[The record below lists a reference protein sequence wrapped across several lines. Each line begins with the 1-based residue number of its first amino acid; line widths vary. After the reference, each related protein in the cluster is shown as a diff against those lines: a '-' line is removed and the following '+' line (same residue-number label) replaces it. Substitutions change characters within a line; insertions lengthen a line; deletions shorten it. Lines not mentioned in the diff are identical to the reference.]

1 MYSVMIVDDSPTEL
15 VLVQKALEKEYR
27 VIPQEGGKA
36 AIEYLAKTTQL
47 PSVILLDVDMP
58 VMNGFEVFSALISN
72 PKTAN
77 IPTIFVTGNQD
88 VATEL
93 EAYNLGAVDFI
104 RKPYVAEI
112 LLKKVGLHIEII
124 ESKKKLQERYNNLQ
138 DFNEQLQD
146 FNDQIQESVNEQ
158 TQKVHSLEYFLVWLV
173 TDLITKKEPYS
184 GVHSIRVTKFMEI
197 LLRQMAGM
205 RLISISP
212 DDVELI
218 LLASQLHDM
227 GKIGVPDEVLT
238 KVGKYTPEEFEKMK
252 SHTVLAADTIQKF
265 AYLLPDNNFVSYLY
279 QMARSHHEQWCGKGY
294 PDGLAGNNIPQLA
307 RILAVCDVYEALVA
321 ERSYKNS
328 FTHEQAVQIINQ
340 GIGVQ
345 FDPQVVAAF
354 NRVAGEMAE
363 VAKAEIKP

>member
-1 MYSVMIVDDSPTEL
+1 MYSVLVIDDSATEL
-15 VLVQKALEKEYR
+15 ILVQKALENDYR
-27 VIPQEGGKA
+27 VIPKQGGKA
-36 AIEYLAKTTQL
+36 GLEYLDMTSQL
-47 PSVILLDVDMP
+47 PSLILLDVDMP
-58 VMNGFEVFSALISN
+58 EMNGFEVFSALRSDA
-72 PKTAN
+72 KTAD
-77 IPTIFVTGNQD
+77 IPTIFVTGNID
-88 VATEL
+88 VSTEL

-112 LLKKVGLHIEII
+112 LQKKVGLHIDII
-124 ESKKKLQERYNNLQ
+124 ETRKKLQERYNNLQ

-173 TDLITKKEPYS
+173 TDLIMKKDPYS
-184 GVHSIRVTKFMEI
+184 GIHSIRVAKYMEV

-205 RLISISP
+205 RLISIP
-212 DDVELI
+212 PEDVELI

-227 GKIGVPDEVLT
+227 GKIGVSDAVLT
-238 KVGKYTPEEFEKMK
+238 KVGKYTPEEFEVMK
-252 SHTVLAADTIQKF
+252 SHTLLAADSIQKY
-265 AYLLPDNNFVSYLY
+265 AYLLPNNNFVSYLY

-307 RILAVCDVYEALVA
+307 RILAVVDVYEALVA
-321 ERSYKNS
+321 ERTYKNS

-354 NRVAGEMAE
+354 NRVASEFI
-363 VAKAEIKP
+363 EISKIEG